1 MPATEPSTSSGARL
15 VSTQRSRLARVAL
28 EAATALP
35 EVAAGVR
42 GRQRVWATAD
52 AGEILDGVVATA
64 RPDRR
69 FDVEL
74 HLVAAWPFGSL
85 FALADQVR
93 ARVRRAAARVELD
106 GILGSI
112 TVGFEDVHD
121 TTGPRK
127 GSG

>member
-1 MPATEPSTSSGARL
+1 LASTP
-15 VSTQRSRLARVAL
+15 RSRLARVAL

-42 GRQRVWATAD
+42 GRHRVWTTAD
-52 AGEILDGVVATA
+52 AGEILAGVVAAA
-64 RPDRR
+64 RPDGR

-74 HLVAAWPFGSL
+74 HLVAEWPFGSL

-93 ARVRRAAARVELD
+93 VRVRRAAARVDLD

-121 TTGPRK
+121 PTSRK
-127 GSG
+127 LGSE

>member
-1 MPATEPSTSSGARL
+1 MVPADHPESTGACL
-15 VSTQRSRLARVAL
+15 VGTPRSRLARLAL

-52 AGEILDGVVATA
+52 AGEILEGVVATA
-64 RPDRR
+64 RPDAR

-74 HLVAAWPFGSL
+74 HLVAQWPFGSL

-93 ARVRRAAARVELD
+93 TRVRRAAARVDLE

-112 TVGFEDVHD
+112 TVGFEDVD
-121 TTGPRK
+121 DRTSRDG
-127 GSG
+127 GSE

>member
-1 MPATEPSTSSGARL
+1 M
-15 VSTQRSRLARVAL
+15 VSTPRSRLARVAL

-52 AGEILDGVVATA
+52 AGEILVGVVSVA
-64 RPDRR
+64 RPDGR

-74 HLVAAWPFGSL
+74 HLAAEWPFGSL

-93 ARVRRAAARVELD
+93 ARVRRAAARADLE
-106 GILGSI
+106 GQLGSI
-112 TVGFEDVHD
+112 TVAFEDVHD
-121 TTGPRK
+121 ITSPDK
-127 GSG
+127 GSE

>member
-1 MPATEPSTSSGARL
+1 MVSADHPASAGACLLR
-15 VSTQRSRLARVAL
+15 TPRSRLARVAL

-52 AGEILDGVVATA
+52 AGEILEGVVATA
-64 RPDRR
+64 RPDAR

-74 HLVAAWPFGSL
+74 HLVAQWPFGSL
-85 FALADQVR
+85 FGLADQVR
-93 ARVRRAAARVELD
+93 TRVRRAAARVDLD

-112 TVGFEDVHD
+112 TVGFEDVD
-121 TTGPRK
+121 DRTSRDV
-127 GSG
+127 GSE

>member
-1 MPATEPSTSSGARL
+1 M
-15 VSTQRSRLARVAL
+15 VSTPRSRLARVAL

-52 AGEILDGVVATA
+52 AGGLLEGVVAVA
-64 RPDRR
+64 GPDGR

-74 HLVAAWPFGSL
+74 HLVAQWPFGSL
-85 FALADQVR
+85 FELADQVR
-93 ARVRRAAARVELD
+93 VRVRRAAARVDLD

-121 TTGPRK
+121 TTSRNM
-127 GSG
+127 GSE

>member
-1 MPATEPSTSSGARL
+1 PMPAAEPSTRSGARL

-52 AGEILDGVVATA
+52 AGEILEGVVATA
-64 RPDRR
+64 RPDAR

-74 HLVAAWPFGSL
+74 HLVAQWPFGSL
-85 FALADQVR
+85 FGLADQVR
-93 ARVRRAAARVELD
+93 TRVRRAAGRVNLD
-106 GILGSI
+106 GILGPI
-112 TVGFEDVHD
+112 TVGFEDVD
-121 TTGPRK
+121 DRTSRDVRV
-127 GSG
+127 

>member
-1 MPATEPSTSSGARL
+1 MVGTP
-15 VSTQRSRLARVAL
+15 RSRLARVAL

-52 AGEILDGVVATA
+52 AGEILEGVVATA
-64 RPDRR
+64 RPDAR

-74 HLVAAWPFGSL
+74 HLVAQWPFGSL
-85 FALADQVR
+85 FGLADQVR
-93 ARVRRAAARVELD
+93 TRVRRAAARVDLD

-112 TVGFEDVHD
+112 SVGFEDVDD
-121 TTGPRK
+121 TTSRNM
-127 GSG
+127 GSE